1 MIKELAKSTIHA
13 PFEVKDIY
21 NKGAKCVRLKVPPQW
36 QLTIQFSAFFFP
48 ERKRL
53 KSRCQALNRSCVV
66 DYICAEEGGKKEEKK
81 KEHPCS
87 FSVSCLTIWT
97 YLYPRALGFVV
108 NLLLPTPKRSLAVFH
123 SQVFMIFLYTPGYA
137 LRFLHQ
143 SIVYTSQRSQHWTRH
158 EVHTARCSH
167 DRQHGKV
174 CDLIK
179 EEEDHSV
186 GKPWWCF
193 HHWICLHRRPRG
205 PFFGN
210 SEQDETDVI
219 EERRAEACCFMKEG
233 VQLHQPRCS

>member
-1 MIKELAKSTIHA
+1 MIKELAKSTIHS

-21 NKGAKCVRLKVPPQW
+21 TKGAKCVRLKVPPQW
-36 QLTIQFSAFFFP
+36 QVTIQFSAFFF
-48 ERKRL
+48 
-53 KSRCQALNRSCVV
+53 SW
-66 DYICAEEGGKKEEKK
+66 EKK
-81 KEHPCS
+81 TKKQMPGIKQVLRGRLHLWWGGRKKRKKKHPCS
-87 FSVSCLTIWT
+87 FSVNSLTIWT

-210 SEQDETDVI
+210 SEQDETNVI

-233 VQLHQPRCS
+233 VQLHQPCCS